1 MEIFFSYNS
10 TSRLL
15 ALRKLMTR
23 MPSVVSASINGDER
37 RLKTELSNSIKAQA
51 TLLNIEGILG

>member
-1 MEIFFSYNS
+1 
-10 TSRLL
+10 
-15 ALRKLMTR
+15 MTR